1 MFLVVKKFLHDG
13 LWVTSFFLFVPK
25 KKKEK
30 SIVGS
35 NSRATGYRC
44 VSLLG
49 LKRETQNTVSI
60 DIANRRFPYLS
71 SDPFEYSFCR
81 NKRYCPVLSSRLL
94 THKPGKTVYEYFCS
108 TNISFLP
115 PPPPPQVIEIRI
127 ESRSIIYSQII
138 GIRSVYRKMRNGTID
153 NRWKN

>member
-108 TNISFLP
+108 TNISFLSPLP
-115 PPPPPQVIEIRI
+115 PPSPSNWNSNRI
-127 ESRSIIYSQII
+127 PFDYLFTNHRHTECVS
-138 GIRSVYRKMRNGTID
+138 
-153 NRWKN
+153 KNEKWNDR

>member
-13 LWVTSFFLFVPK
+13 FWVTSFFLFVPK

-108 TNISFLP
+108 TNISFLSP
-115 PPPPPQVIEIRI
+115 PPPSPSNWNSNRI
-127 ESRSIIYSQII
+127 PFDYLFTNHRHTECVS
-138 GIRSVYRKMRNGTID
+138 
-153 NRWKN
+153 KNEKWNDR